1 MYLDCKVKVPDE
13 YGKITRF
20 KKGKTVYIR
29 YLTDRVYHP
38 DKRYNVPNHK
48 TIGKQTEDDPTLM
61 FPNENFLKYFGNAGI
76 PEIKTDIKRS
86 SCLRIGAF
94 LVIRRIVEQYGL
106 SDILKKYLAE
116 KDSGLFLDLAA
127 YTIIEFTLRLSTA
140 RTHRHPAIILKHKS
154 KHV

>member
-48 TIGKQTEDDPTLM
+48 TIGKQTEDDPTV
-61 FPNENFLKYFGNAGI
+61 KVQS
-76 PEIKTDIKRS
+76 R
-86 SCLRIGAF
+86 
-94 LVIRRIVEQYGL
+94 
-106 SDILKKYLAE
+106 
-116 KDSGLFLDLAA
+116 
-127 YTIIEFTLRLSTA
+127 
-140 RTHRHPAIILKHKS
+140 
-154 KHV
+154 